1 LEWALQPPDLGP
13 VVCILVLD
21 GEPDDMMRVT
31 ELLQSRDAEKVFVTI
46 LAYSHMKELQKL
58 QDAVPNIAVLPRF
71 ESAARRKDQKFGKE
85 YSYGTHI
92 ARMILAAMDEK
103 YRME

>member
-1 LEWALQPPDLGP
+1 
-13 VVCILVLD
+13 
-21 GEPDDMMRVT
+21 
-31 ELLQSRDAEKVFVTI
+31 
-46 LAYSHMKELQKL
+46 MKELHTL
-58 QDAVPNIAVLPRF
+58 QDAVTNIAVLPRF
-71 ESAARRKDQKFGKE
+71 ESAARRKDQKFGKD